1 MGQTSG
7 LTGTNATMSGQPAG
21 LGAEGTHLG
30 VLAAASLAVGNTLRM
45 NEDRSDLAAHA
56 RPMVA
61 SPGHGRLRGRWQAAH
76 LYLRR
81 EYSAY

>member
-30 VLAAASLAVGNTLRM
+30 VLAAASLAVGKTATRC
-45 NEDRSDLAAHA
+45 E
-56 RPMVA
+56 
-61 SPGHGRLRGRWQAAH
+61 
-76 LYLRR
+76 
-81 EYSAY
+81 